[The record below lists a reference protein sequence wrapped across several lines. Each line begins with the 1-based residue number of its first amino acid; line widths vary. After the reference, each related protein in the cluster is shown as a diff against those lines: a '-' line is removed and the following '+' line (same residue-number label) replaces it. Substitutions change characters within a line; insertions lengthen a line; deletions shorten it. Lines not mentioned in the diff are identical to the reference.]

1 MYTRWTNEND
11 ISDGK
16 YCVTTIYVNTQKKT
30 VTTALQTAIS
40 IEADT
45 AMIPVEKYSKLR

>member
-1 MYTRWTNEND
+1 MNERKRYLRRKILRYND
-11 ISDGK
+11 ICK
-16 YCVTTIYVNTQKKT
+16 YTEKT